1 MATTG
6 APSGDTEA
14 SVRELARSLD
24 CIPDSEL
31 QALAKVK
38 ASTTEAWRKRGKG
51 PAYIVFGKAILYPRA
66 AVAEYLQSLVRER
79 GHAATARSLL

>member
-1 MATTG
+1 MDIT
-6 APSGDTEA
+6 SVHDSDNEA

-24 CIPDSEL
+24 CIPDAEL

-51 PAYIVFGKAILYPRA
+51 PAYIVFGNAILYPRS
-66 AVAEYLQSLVRER
+66 AVAEYLQTLVRER
-79 GHAATARSLL
+79 SHASTARGLL